1 MDYENAKAER
11 DFRNNPPEGAPGQ
24 DDEGWGDIFDSEP
37 TGSSSAEQ
45 PGELYSNIDSNLAI
59 QNASAQQNT
68 GMQQQ
73 NMQQKS
79 TEDYLFDAT
88 VMAGKGVWQYFKA
101 LWLSVKDNTESDWHV
116 LGVRITKVSGIV
128 VIIGVLFT
136 IVEKF
141 RQTGNTPIDLVIGSL
156 MSMFVGI
163 ALCMM
168 CDKKEEEPQSE
179 EAQESIPEE
188 DSSWKDVLSDWDGD
202 QSDSIEDE
210 IQESSWDEEESDWG
224 DFLEDDSF
232 IEDSSNSVESDE
244 FDVNDALDNVVEIQQ
259 GTQTRQY
266 LFETFTRVLPMMNP
280 TFSDMKQI
288 TSDENEFYDFEELLR
303 SAAYQVG
310 TKEECIPELESIME
324 NDFIYRLTCSR
335 PAGIKE
341 QLIADELATAYSR
354 DANNM
359 LMYDGVYATVETSVG
374 VFSINLFKGSPVDG
388 GKPVIIS
395 LGDVY
400 GKISEW
406 VLNPRIKMPFVWGV
420 NEFGKV
426 LNCDL
431 KDCQSIMIS
440 GEPDGGKSWKGQSI
454 LAQLCMFNSPKE
466 VHFYIFDPKDN
477 ASDYRY
483 FSEVVPHVRYFCG
496 NQSKICSEFEK
507 VVNYAE
513 TERTKML
520 RDAGGLQKIEEYNDK
535 YPENKMPYMYIV
547 IDELMSLMSF
557 LSSNDKDEYTRFKEL
572 MRTVVSRMRYIGV
585 RVILFPHRIVDN
597 VIDKNTYSLI
607 SSRAV
612 VRQLNID
619 ELKNSMN
626 VTQKEFPYSLVN
638 KGDMAI
644 KTKDVANGKVV
655 YCHAEVLTSSNEGNK
670 KLYDFIGGV
679 WKKLEPD
686 CECIEI
692 AGSMGG
698 FIGGKDVNE
707 KLKRSSNPVRDNT
720 QGEDSFEYHGFNDG
734 SSVNDL
740 DLSEEDAENSLDVDE
755 SFWDTF

>member
-1 MDYENAKAER
+1 M
-11 DFRNNPPEGAPGQ
+11 
-24 DDEGWGDIFDSEP
+24 
-37 TGSSSAEQ
+37 
-45 PGELYSNIDSNLAI
+45 
-59 QNASAQQNT
+59 
-68 GMQQQ
+68 
-73 NMQQKS
+73 
-79 TEDYLFDAT
+79 
-88 VMAGKGVWQYFKA
+88 
-101 LWLSVKDNTESDWHV
+101 
-116 LGVRITKVSGIV
+116 
-128 VIIGVLFT
+128 
-136 IVEKF
+136 
-141 RQTGNTPIDLVIGSL
+141 
-156 MSMFVGI
+156 
-163 ALCMM
+163 
-168 CDKKEEEPQSE
+168 
-179 EAQESIPEE
+179 
-188 DSSWKDVLSDWDGD
+188 
-202 QSDSIEDE
+202 
-210 IQESSWDEEESDWG
+210 
-224 DFLEDDSF
+224 
-232 IEDSSNSVESDE
+232 
-244 FDVNDALDNVVEIQQ
+244 
-259 GTQTRQY
+259 
-266 LFETFTRVLPMMNP
+266 
-280 TFSDMKQI
+280 
-288 TSDENEFYDFEELLR
+288 
-303 SAAYQVG
+303 
-310 TKEECIPELESIME
+310 
-324 NDFIYRLTCSR
+324 
-335 PAGIKE
+335 
-341 QLIADELATAYSR
+341 
-354 DANNM
+354 
-359 LMYDGVYATVETSVG
+359 
-374 VFSINLFKGSPVDG
+374 
-388 GKPVIIS
+388 
-395 LGDVY
+395 GDVY

-406 VLNPRIKMPFVWGV
+406 VLNPKIKMPFVWGV

-466 VHFYIFDPKDN
+466 VQFYIFDPKDN

-520 RDAGGLQKIEEYNDK
+520 KDAGGLQKIEEYNDK

-572 MRTVVSRMRYIGV
+572 MRTVVSRMRYLGV

-686 CECIEI
+686 CKCIEI
-692 AGSMGG
+692 TGSMGG

-707 KLKRSSNPVRDNT
+707 KLKRSIKPTRDNT